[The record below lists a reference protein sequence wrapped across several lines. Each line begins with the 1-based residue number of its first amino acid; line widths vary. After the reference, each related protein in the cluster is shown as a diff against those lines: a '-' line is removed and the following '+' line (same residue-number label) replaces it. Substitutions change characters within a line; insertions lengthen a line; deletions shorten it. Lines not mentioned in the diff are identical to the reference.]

1 MKLFAV
7 LDSQCKIKF
16 ITTSLSGAQQAA
28 QRKGISEV
36 FEFISP
42 STVQVVCTYQKSFE
56 SKNEWVNVDGD
67 LATKIDVAEIVLSSI
82 YSRDVQRHFS

>member
-7 LDSQCKIKF
+7 LDSQCNIKF

-28 QRKGISEV
+28 NRKSISEV

-42 STVQVVCTYQKSFE
+42 SVVQVVCTYQNTFE
-56 SKNEWVNVDGD
+56 SKSAWVNIDGA
-67 LATKIDVAEIVLSSI
+67 LATKIDMTEIVLTSI
-82 YSRDVQRHFS
+82 YCRDVQRHFS